1 MNVDTI
7 LQIIG
12 YLGVLYLN
20 LILIVF
26 IISYVYFKI
35 LVVKYSKE
43 ELKSF
48 GFFWIMSYILI
59 PIITLIEI
67 YLIRLL
73 MFIENKIQ
81 ENDVNSNFYLMNY
94 FFLIITSTIILGVIV
109 IPFNWLTDFSS
120 GIVGVG
126 KKYSFKTKMIFLL
139 IYIILIIC
147 LYKWVNDGTLNKFI
161 STDPDDYYR

>member
-1 MNVDTI
+1 
-7 LQIIG
+7 
-12 YLGVLYLN
+12 
-20 LILIVF
+20 
-26 IISYVYFKI
+26 
-35 LVVKYSKE
+35 
-43 ELKSF
+43 
-48 GFFWIMSYILI
+48 
-59 PIITLIEI
+59 
-67 YLIRLL
+67 